1 MALHSK
7 KQFADLCGIATNNLS
22 VQIARGKVIVV
33 NDLIDDTLE
42 KNKSFF
48 EKRASKKP
56 ANSNQSA
63 SIEINTSKI
72 TTESIVKPPQ
82 NLNELIAPSENQS
95 YTESERQLK
104 YLDTLKRAAEIEKLS
119 LDVAKKKGEVIPSEL
134 VKPVFLQHN
143 QSIITEF
150 KNVTDE
156 VIRMFAKKKS
166 LSVNEVAEITGELT
180 SCINNAMNKAT
191 TATVNAIDSIV
202 NDFAEKKGVG
212 ERNV

>member
-56 ANSNQSA
+56 ANSNQNA
-63 SIEINTSKI
+63 SSETNTSKI
-72 TTESIVKPPQ
+72 SVESVVKLPQ
-82 NLNELIAPSENQS
+82 NPNELIAPSENQS

-104 YLDTLKRAAEIEKLS
+104 YLDTLKRQAEIEKLS
-119 LDVAKKKGEVIPSEL
+119 LDLAKKKGEVIPSEL

-150 KNVTDE
+150 KNVSDE

-166 LSVNEVAEITGELT
+166 LTVNEVAEITGELT

>member
-22 VQIARGKVIVV
+22 VQIGRGKVIVV
-33 NDLIDDTLE
+33 NDLIDDTQE
-42 KNKSFF
+42 KNKAFLQ
-48 EKRASKKP
+48 KRISK
-56 ANSNQSA
+56 NQPNLNQQT
-63 SIEINTSKI
+63 NTSVVL
-72 TTESIVKPPQ
+72 TENIINSQKNPI
-82 NLNELIAPSENQS
+82 ELIQPNENQS

-104 YLDTLKRAAEIEKLS
+104 YLDTLKRQAEIEKLS

-134 VKPVFLQHN
+134 IKPVFLQHN

-156 VIRMFAKKKS
+156 IIRMFAKKKS

-191 TATVNAIDSIV
+191 TATVNSIESIV

>member
-22 VQIARGKVIVV
+22 VQISRGKVIVV
-33 NDLIDDTLE
+33 NELIDDTLE
-42 KNKSFF
+42 KNKAFL
-48 EKRASKKP
+48 EKRSSKKP
-56 ANSNQSA
+56 NNSNQNTLL
-63 SIEINTSKI
+63 ETNTSKLVV
-72 TTESIVKPPQ
+72 ESGIKPPQ
-82 NLNELIAPSENQS
+82 NSNELIIPSESQS

-143 QSIITEF
+143 QSIVTEF

-191 TATVNAIDSIV
+191 MATVNAIDSIV

-212 ERNV
+212 ERNG

>member
-56 ANSNQSA
+56 ANSNQNA
-63 SIEINTSKI
+63 SSETNTSKI
-72 TTESIVKPPQ
+72 SVESVVKLPQ
-82 NLNELIAPSENQS
+82 NPNELIAPSENQS

-104 YLDTLKRAAEIEKLS
+104 YLDTLKRQAEIEKLS
-119 LDVAKKKGEVIPSEL
+119 LDLAKKKGEVIPSEL

-150 KNVTDE
+150 KNVSDE

-166 LSVNEVAEITGELT
+166 LTVNEVAEITGELT

-191 TATVNAIDSIV
+191 NATVNAIDSIV